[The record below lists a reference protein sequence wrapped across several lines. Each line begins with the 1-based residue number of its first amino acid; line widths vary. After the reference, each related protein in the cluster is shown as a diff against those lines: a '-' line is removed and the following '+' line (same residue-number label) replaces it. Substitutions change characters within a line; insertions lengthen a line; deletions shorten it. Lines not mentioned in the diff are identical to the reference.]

1 MLADIKRI
9 ISQHQDAL
17 EVLKKLSGRIK
28 DIALLCQKA
37 LESDN
42 KIIFFGNGGSAADSQ
57 HLAAEFVGR
66 FQKNRKPLASL
77 ALSVNS
83 STLTAV
89 ANDFGFQKVFSR
101 QISCLGKPGD
111 IAFGISTSGNSP
123 NVLAALCE
131 AKKNRM
137 HTVAFLGKDG
147 GKIADYVDLPLI
159 ISVSQTPRIQE
170 AHILAGHIICELVE
184 QTLTTK
190 DDQK

>member
-1 MLADIKRI
+1 MLANIEKI

-17 EVLKKLSGRIK
+17 EVLKKLSGKIK

-37 LESDN
+37 LENGN

-66 FQKNRKPLASL
+66 FQRNRKPLASL

-89 ANDFGFQKVFSR
+89 ANDFGFQEVFSR

-111 IAFGISTSGNSP
+111 VAFGISTSGNSP

-131 AKKNRM
+131 AKKNKM

-159 ISVSQTPRIQE
+159 ISVDQTPRIQE
-170 AHILAGHIICELVE
+170 VHILAGHIICELVE
-184 QTLTTK
+184 QALVTK
-190 DDQK
+190 NDQN

>member
-1 MLADIKRI
+1 MLADIEKI

-17 EVLKKLSGRIK
+17 EVLKKLSHKIK

-37 LESDN
+37 LENGN

-66 FQKNRKPLASL
+66 FQRNRKPLASL
-77 ALSVNS
+77 ALSVNNS
-83 STLTAV
+83 ILTAV
-89 ANDFGFQKVFSR
+89 ANDFGFQEVFSR

-123 NVLAALCE
+123 NVLAALGE
-131 AKKNRM
+131 AKKNKM

-147 GKIADYVDLPLI
+147 GKIAGYVDLPLI
-159 ISVSQTPRIQE
+159 ISVDQTPRIQE
-170 AHILAGHIICELVE
+170 VHILAGHIICELVE
-184 QTLTTK
+184 QALITEN
-190 DDQK
+190 DQN

>member
-1 MLADIKRI
+1 MLADIERI

-17 EVLKKLSGRIK
+17 EVLKKLSGK
-28 DIALLCQKA
+28 LNDIALLCQKA
-37 LESDN
+37 LQGDN

-89 ANDFGFQKVFSR
+89 ANDFGFQEVFSR

-131 AKKNRM
+131 AKKNKM

-147 GKIADYVDLPLI
+147 GKIANCVDLPLI
-159 ISVSQTPRIQE
+159 ISVDQTPRIQE

-184 QTLTTK
+184 QTLVIK

>member
-1 MLADIKRI
+1 MLADIEKI

-17 EVLKKLSGRIK
+17 EVLKKLSGKIK

-37 LESDN
+37 LENGN

-66 FQKNRKPLASL
+66 FQRNRKPLASL

-89 ANDFGFQKVFSR
+89 ANDFGFQEVFSR

-111 IAFGISTSGNSP
+111 VAFGISTSGNSP
-123 NVLAALCE
+123 NVLAAFCE
-131 AKKNRM
+131 AKKNKM

-159 ISVSQTPRIQE
+159 ISVDQTPRIQE

-184 QTLTTK
+184 QTLIAK
-190 DDQK
+190 NDQN

>member
-1 MLADIKRI
+1 MLADIERI
-9 ISQHQDAL
+9 ISQHQDAS
-17 EVLKKLSGRIK
+17 EVLKKLSGRVK

-37 LESDN
+37 LKEDK

-66 FQKNRKPLASL
+66 FQKDRKPLAAL

-89 ANDFGFQKVFSR
+89 GNDFGFQEVFSR

-123 NVLAALCE
+123 NVLTALQK
-131 AKKNRM
+131 AKKNQM
-137 HTVAFLGKDG
+137 HTVALLGRNG
-147 GKIADYVDLPLI
+147 GKIASCVDLPLT

-170 AHILAGHIICELVE
+170 IHILAGHIICELVE
-184 QTLTTK
+184 QTLVTR
-190 DDQK
+190 DDKE

>member
-1 MLADIKRI
+1 MLADIERI

-17 EVLKKLSGRIK
+17 EVLRKLSGKIK

-37 LESDN
+37 LESGN

-89 ANDFGFQKVFSR
+89 ANDFGFQEVFSR
-101 QISCLGKPGD
+101 QISCLGKSGD

-131 AKKNRM
+131 AKKNKM

-147 GKIADYVDLPLI
+147 GKIANYVDLPLI
-159 ISVSQTPRIQE
+159 ISIDQTPRIQE
-170 AHILAGHIICELVE
+170 IHILAGHIICELVE
-184 QTLTTK
+184 QTLITK

>member
-1 MLADIKRI
+1 MLAEIEKI

-17 EVLKKLSGRIK
+17 EVLKKLSGKIN

-37 LESDN
+37 LENGN

-66 FQKNRKPLASL
+66 FQRNRKPLASL

-83 STLTAV
+83 SILTAV
-89 ANDFGFQKVFSR
+89 ANDFGFQEVFSR

-123 NVLAALCE
+123 NVLAALGE
-131 AKKNRM
+131 AKKNKM

-159 ISVSQTPRIQE
+159 ISVDQTPRIQE
-170 AHILAGHIICELVE
+170 VHILAGHIICELVE
-184 QTLTTK
+184 QALITK
-190 DDQK
+190 NDQN

>member
-1 MLADIKRI
+1 MLADIERI
-9 ISQHQDAL
+9 ISQHQDTL

-37 LESDN
+37 LESGN

-66 FQKNRKPLASL
+66 FQRNRKPLASL

-89 ANDFGFQKVFSR
+89 ANDFGFQEVFSR

-111 IAFGISTSGNSP
+111 VAFGISTSGNSP

-131 AKKNRM
+131 AKKNKM

-147 GKIADYVDLPLI
+147 GKIANYVDLPLI
-159 ISVSQTPRIQE
+159 ISVDQTPRIQE
-170 AHILAGHIICELVE
+170 VHILAGHIICELVE
-184 QTLTTK
+184 QTLTTN